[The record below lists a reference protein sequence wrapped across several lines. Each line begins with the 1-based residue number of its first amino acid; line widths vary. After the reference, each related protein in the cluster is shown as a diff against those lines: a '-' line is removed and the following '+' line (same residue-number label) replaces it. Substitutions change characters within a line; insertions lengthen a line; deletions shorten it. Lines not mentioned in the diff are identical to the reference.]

1 MTCREKKLDWRER
14 NMKSIKQEMLE
25 HLINQLIDHPE
36 FNREK
41 FLKTNPQLKEVVEK
55 AIKERE
61 DRKKF
66 LNEQQNS

>member
-1 MTCREKKLDWRER
+1 MTCREKKLDLKER

-36 FNREK
+36 FNKEK

-61 DRKKF
+61 DRKELK
-66 LNEQQNS
+66 NEQTT

>member
-1 MTCREKKLDWRER
+1 MNNNPEFVQ
-14 NMKSIKQEMLE
+14 SA
-25 HLINQLIDHPE
+25 INLLIDHPE
-36 FNREK
+36 FDKEK

>member
-1 MTCREKKLDWRER
+1 
-14 NMKSIKQEMLE
+14 MKSIKQEMLE

-36 FNREK
+36 FNKEK

-61 DRKKF
+61 DRKELK
-66 LNEQQNS
+66 NEQTT

>member
-1 MTCREKKLDWRER
+1 MTCREKKLDLKER

-36 FNREK
+36 FNKEK

-61 DRKKF
+61 DRKKV
-66 LNEQQNS
+66 LNEQ

>member
-1 MTCREKKLDWRER
+1 MNNNPEFMGDA
-14 NMKSIKQEMLE
+14 IDF
-25 HLINQLIDHPE
+25 LIDHPE

-61 DRKKF
+61 DRCERKKSE
-66 LNEQQNS
+66 L